1 MNYNIKAEERWSNQ
15 KAKLKLLYV
24 NLDDEDLRYD
34 YGMKD
39 IMMTKLQVKL
49 GKSREELEAVLSGL

>member
-24 NLDDEDLRYD
+24 NLDDEDLWYD

-49 GKSREELEAVLSGL
+49 